1 MSIFLALLII
11 GMTGLVFMAIPAF
24 THHGGG
30 HEIAHDVHLHV
41 GHGHVPHAHGGHE
54 AHLHHST
61 EHGGTGHGTWGGL
74 VPSPR
79 TLFSLLALY
88 GAFGQA
94 IEHLTPLSLWGAAG
108 VSLLP
113 TYLFERFVVTPLW
126 YYLLSFSAPPTP
138 ELESLAQETAEATTL
153 FTKGKGMVKVTRDG
167 REVQFLAE
175 LVEEQN
181 TYPVQIGEKLTVEAV
196 DATRERLTV
205 RIK

>member
-41 GHGHVPHAHGGHE
+41 NHGSVPHAHAGHLTHGGHE
-54 AHLHHST
+54 AHLHHAT
-61 EHGGTGHGTWGGL
+61 EHSGTGHGAWGGL

-94 IEHLTPLSLWGAAG
+94 IEQLTSLPLWGAA
-108 VSLLP
+108 VISLFP

-126 YYLLSFSAPPTP
+126 FYLLSFSAEPTP
-138 ELESLAQETAEATTL
+138 ELETLTQETAEATTPCAVSWVYSHSYVPIL
-153 FTKGKGMVKVTRDG
+153 CGELDYLSVAG
-167 REVQFLAE
+167 RYQRP
-175 LVEEQN
+175 
-181 TYPVQIGEKLTVEAV
+181 TY
-196 DATRERLTV
+196 
-205 RIK
+205 